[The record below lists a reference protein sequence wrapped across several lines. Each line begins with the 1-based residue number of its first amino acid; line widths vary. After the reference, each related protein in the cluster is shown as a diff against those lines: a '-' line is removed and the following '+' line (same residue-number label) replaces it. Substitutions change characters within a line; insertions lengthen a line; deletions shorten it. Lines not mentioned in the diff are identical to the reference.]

1 MTSTHKGIE
10 LACEFGDSFAT
21 ILHQI
26 WNLRIT
32 YPDPDSDIVCQ
43 ANDVKSCSRQI
54 KHHLDVAGA
63 FSYYLQCGLAFGSDF
78 STQMWEVCRGETI
91 HRREL
96 AGDASP
102 VSGPA
107 LLGEEIRQTGR
118 FYPCAPMLQEHGSHG
133 QAWPA
138 CTHTTQLLCG

>member
-1 MTSTHKGIE
+1 MLEKPGKNNRQIFNARLRHTPLSQSVTMMTSTHKGIE

-63 FSYYLQCGLAFGSDF
+63 FSYVIARY
-78 STQMWEVCRGETI
+78 STCNV
-91 HRREL
+91 
-96 AGDASP
+96 ASP
-102 VSGPA
+102 LAVISQHKCGRSA
-107 LLGEEIRQTGR
+107 GERLFTDESLLETHRQ
-118 FYPCAPMLQEHGSHG
+118 YLD
-133 QAWPA
+133 
-138 CTHTTQLLCG
+138 QLC